1 MLAKMCA
8 QRAGGAVSSGAG
20 NDTSAPPG
28 ALPSTSAPPG
38 ASPILEEWT
47 PPLITSHNVVSVDV
61 CGGVDCHG
69 HGGAACLI
77 ELEELAKEHP
87 ALPGGER
94 FVVQRSPCMRLCG
107 KGPNVRL
114 QVTDETDPGVS
125 RTLGVEHVT
134 EVRSP
139 HDCVRVLAVATRTA
153 AEATA
158 TATGGA
164 AIQIG
169 VSKTPTPQTLPA
181 APVDHRVA
189 IMSRRAENMRWE
201 ALKVVSRRGEEER
214 GALLLQEAYRA
225 DANASKPGGEALVR
239 RAARRATRLTALAA
253 RPAKDPLP
261 STLAGGKGGRG
272 RREKSE
278 TQDAPAPP

>member
-1 MLAKMCA
+1 MLT
-8 QRAGGAVSSGAG
+8 VSPS
-20 NDTSAPPG
+20 SAF
-28 ALPSTSAPPG
+28 STYHSYVIQEAD
-38 ASPILEEWT
+38 ILG
-47 PPLITSHNVVSVDV
+47 D
-61 CGGVDCHG
+61 
-69 HGGAACLI
+69 
-77 ELEELAKEHP
+77 
-87 ALPGGER
+87 
-94 FVVQRSPCMRLCG
+94 
-107 KGPNVRL
+107 
-114 QVTDETDPGVS
+114 
-125 RTLGVEHVT
+125 
-134 EVRSP
+134 
-139 HDCVRVLAVATRTA
+139 
-153 AEATA
+153 
-158 TATGGA
+158 
-164 AIQIG
+164 
-169 VSKTPTPQTLPA
+169 
-181 APVDHRVA
+181 RVA